1 MWIEELA
8 NGKFKYIERYT
19 DPLTNKYK
27 KVSVTLDKNSS
38 QAQKKAGLILQ
49 EKIEDRLAIRN
60 HSEMTYGELKKEYLK
75 QWIPTVKDSTKRGY
89 LVSDSHIAT
98 VLPDDTIINKL
109 TKRDIRLIIDKL
121 LKHNSYHVTHK
132 CRKRLHAIFSY
143 AIQMDY
149 MTSNPTENVLVPK
162 PKDDYKPEKVLYLT
176 SNEVYDLCNRMID
189 NDEQT
194 LADIV
199 LFMFLTG
206 VRYGEL
212 ACLTYDKIDFE
223 NKEILINATYD
234 FNTREIT
241 TTKTKKST
249 RKISVSDNILDI
261 VNRQKKTSSFVF
273 PNSNGVPIL
282 NAYINKRLKIYGDY
296 HTHLFRHSH
305 ISFLAEKGIP
315 LNAIMDRVGHSD
327 PKTTLSIYSHTTVN
341 KKEIIN
347 KQTAPFVPFLKPE

>member
-1 MWIEELA
+1 MWIEELP

-19 DPLTNKYK
+19 DPLTKKYK
-27 KVSVTLDKNSS
+27 KVSVTLDKNSN
-38 QAQKKAGLILQ
+38 QAQKKANLILQ
-49 EKIEDRLAIRN
+49 EKIEDKLSIRD
-60 HSEMTYGELKKEYLK
+60 HSEMTYGELKREYLN

-98 VLPDDTIINKL
+98 VLPDETLISKL
-109 TKRDIRLIIDKL
+109 TKRDVRQLIDKL
-121 LKHNSYHVTHK
+121 LKNHSYHVTHK
-132 CRKRLHAIFSY
+132 CRKRLHAILSY

-149 MTSNPTENVLVPK
+149 LTSNPTDNVLVPK
-162 PKDDYKPEKVLYLT
+162 PKEEYMPEKVLYLT
-176 SNEVYDLCNRMID
+176 SDEVYDLCGRMID
-189 NDEQT
+189 NDEQK
-194 LADIV
+194 LSDII
-199 LFMFLTG
+199 LLMFLTG
-206 VRYGEL
+206 MRYGEL

-234 FNTREIT
+234 FHTREIT

-249 RKISVSDNILDI
+249 RKISVSDNILEI
-261 VNRQKKTSSFVF
+261 INRQNKTSEFIF
-273 PNSNGVPIL
+273 PNSKGLPIL

-341 KKEIIN
+341 MKELIN
-347 KQTAPFVPFLKPE
+347 NQTAPFMPLELKE